1 MAAVRWRRRTAVR
14 QSARDGGLLLL
25 LLLLRLRLL
34 HQATAICFVRRGE
47 ARRTMSSAWIQ
58 QIRSEKASH
67 IPTAGSSGPLVFT
80 AFSCWVRSGSGGT
93 WIFRVM
99 FGMQTCSCATG
110 TGPWHEEWVCG
121 LLVLPWLPSPF
132 RVSVGKSAA
141 SSRHR
146 RLRRI
151 RVGEGISGSRQGGR
165 SRAHSAA
172 LNVSGGWIKM
182 DFLDLREQR
191 SADSQNR
198 TAFGLPRKTSSDR
211 LLAQLTFETLHHGW
225 LVAEPIMSAFE
236 GFLESPCHR
245 RRPGCTSSTSS
256 TAIPSPRDRLSRD
269 GKRGCTRLRCRRKK
283 SSQLPRW
290 NGNVVGP

>member
-1 MAAVRWRRRTAVR
+1 MLVLDSQIPARLEWLPSVGGVALQFVSPHEMEASCSCSCFCVCVCYTRPR
-14 QSARDGGLLLL
+14 QSASS
-25 LLLLRLRLL
+25 
-34 HQATAICFVRRGE
+34 RRGE

-67 IPTAGSSGPLVFT
+67 TSTAGSSSPLVFT
-80 AFSCWVRSGSGGT
+80 AFSCWVRSGSGGI

-146 RLRRI
+146 RLRLI

-198 TAFGLPRKTSSDR
+198 TALACPVKRVATASS
-211 LLAQLTFETLHHGW
+211 
-225 LVAEPIMSAFE
+225 
-236 GFLESPCHR
+236 
-245 RRPGCTSSTSS
+245 
-256 TAIPSPRDRLSRD
+256 PS
-269 GKRGCTRLRCRRKK
+269 
-283 SSQLPRW
+283 
-290 NGNVVGP
+290 